1 MLTSVI
7 SAVWREGYRLFIQL
21 TELITQ
27 VIRKGLY
34 FLQHVLLFFN
44 YVYKYTV
51 TQMTNY
57 MVMDVLKTYG
67 NC

>member
-27 VIRKGLY
+27 VIRKGLNL
-34 FLQHVLLFFN
+34 LQHVLLFFN
-44 YVYKYTV
+44 YVYTYTV
-51 TQMTNY
+51 SQMTNY
-57 MVMDVLKTYG
+57 MVMDVLKTYV